1 MKTVYFFVIVLIVA
15 FVSSSSKPQLVNR
28 QFEKIINIQKPVDD
42 SMPYL
47 IHEYEQICLLKS
59 PLDDSMPVVNT
70 NTDLSL

>member
-15 FVSSSSKPQLVNR
+15 FISSISKPKFTDM

-47 IHEYEQICLLKS
+47 INEYERTCLLKS

-70 NTDLSL
+70 NTDLNL